1 MCKWQDAF
9 ACAWWRE
16 ARTRRA
22 NALPDCDGGGGG
34 SDDDDGGGINLRA
47 VCLVRAIVV
56 CVGGVVDVEDED
68 GCW

>member
-16 ARTRRA
+16 AKTRRA
-22 NALPDCDGGGGG
+22 NALPDCDGDGGDG
-34 SDDDDGGGINLRA
+34 DDDDYDDGVNLRA

-56 CVGGVVDVEDED
+56 CVGGVVVDDVDS
-68 GCW
+68 CW